1 MCTGISAVT
10 DVKVAA
16 AKDRSCRCDKILL
29 QRSEKKQRLEDGAGS
44 VGVVFVATCCE
55 DSAGLLVKD
64 GPDRGRVA
72 EGVGESGLF
81 PCGRSGKRVNARQK
95 CGCSGVQE
103 STARNSRRS
112 K

>member
-10 DVKVAA
+10 NVEVAA
-16 AKDRSCRCDKILL
+16 AKDRSCRCNNILL
-29 QRSEKKQRLEDGAGS
+29 ERSEKKQWLEDGAGS

-55 DSAGLLVKD
+55 DSAGLPIND
-64 GPDRGRVA
+64 GPDRGCVV

-81 PCGRSGKRVNARQK
+81 PCGISGKRVNARQN

-103 STARNSRRS
+103 GTARNACS